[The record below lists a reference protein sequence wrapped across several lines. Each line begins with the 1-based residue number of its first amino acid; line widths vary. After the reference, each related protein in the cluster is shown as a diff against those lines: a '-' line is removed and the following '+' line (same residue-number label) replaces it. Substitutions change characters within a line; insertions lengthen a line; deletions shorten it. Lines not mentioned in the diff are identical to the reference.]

1 MTPAE
6 AHALPGR
13 RLAIAGTA
21 LIVLLHVAWSLQLP
35 PQAVPVWLDA
45 AAAALPA
52 LPALALWLARRPS
65 AGFWAGVAAL
75 FYFMHGVMEAW
86 STPEARAFAVA
97 EALLAVGVV
106 LASSLDAMR
115 ARAAARRAAR
125 AGAGDASPPAA
136 G

>member
-6 AHALPGR
+6 AHVLPGR

-21 LIVLLHVAWSLQLP
+21 LIVLLHVAWSVRLP
-35 PQAVPVWLDA
+35 PASIPVWLDA

-86 STPEARAFAVA
+86 SAPEARAFGIA

-115 ARAAARRAAR
+115 ARAAARAAAR
-125 AGAGDASPPAA
+125 TAGGDASPPAA